1 MAPSP
6 PRVATILWVLFGFD
20 GRIGREVFWLGFLF
34 MTAVATVA
42 MTPYRLAGGLP
53 ETADPY
59 FLALL
64 LVALWSEAAL
74 AVKRLHDRGLTGFFA
89 FLLALPLLN
98 FVLFAILGLVPGE
111 KRPNRYGPGPDRRG
125 A

>member
-1 MAPSP
+1 MAEPSS
-6 PRVATILWVLFGFD
+6 RVVTVLWVLFGFD
-20 GRIGREVFWLGFLF
+20 GRIGREVFWLGFFF
-34 MTAVATVA
+34 MTAVATLA

-59 FLALL
+59 FVVILF
-64 LVALWSEAAL
+64 VALWSELAL

-89 FLLALPLLN
+89 LLLALPLVN
-98 FVLFAILGLVPGE
+98 FVLFTVLGLVPGE
-111 KRPNRYGPGPDRRG
+111 KGPNRFGPGADQRG